1 MGAKENFDQLFLLLS
16 MHNVFVTES
25 FKKDIQNLV
34 KTNIKKFIK
43 DFYRDMSRNNLKD
56 YKKYERLKLT
66 PSQSKRLDENSLFR
80 YEYRSNSN
88 LRCIY
93 LIEDENNTKITYLLN
108 AFIEDDSKSNGK
120 NTYNFNIERAIK
132 IYQSIKL

>member
-43 DFYRDMSRNNLKD
+43 DFYRDMSR
-56 YKKYERLKLT
+56 
-66 PSQSKRLDENSLFR
+66 
-80 YEYRSNSN
+80 
-88 LRCIY
+88 Y
-93 LIEDENNTKITYLLN
+93 LMLL
-108 AFIEDDSKSNGK
+108 
-120 NTYNFNIERAIK
+120 
-132 IYQSIKL
+132 

>member
-56 YKKYERLKLT
+56 YKKYVEIHF
-66 PSQSKRLDENSLFR
+66 LDM
-80 YEYRSNSN
+80 
-88 LRCIY
+88 
-93 LIEDENNTKITYLLN
+93 
-108 AFIEDDSKSNGK
+108 
-120 NTYNFNIERAIK
+120 NIEVI
-132 IYQSIKL
+132 LT

>member
-56 YKKYERLKLT
+56 YKKYERL
-66 PSQSKRLDENSLFR
+66 
-80 YEYRSNSN
+80 
-88 LRCIY
+88 
-93 LIEDENNTKITYLLN
+93 
-108 AFIEDDSKSNGK
+108 
-120 NTYNFNIERAIK
+120 
-132 IYQSIKL
+132 

>member
-56 YKKYERLKLT
+56 YKKYDKQELLDLIKDYYKETNSPKAKEILDHFDDYITDFKKIVPNDYAKVVKLIGHFEEQGI
-66 PSQSKRLDENSLFR
+66 SHENALMEAYKKVSL
-80 YEYRSNSN
+80 E
-88 LRCIY
+88 
-93 LIEDENNTKITYLLN
+93 
-108 AFIEDDSKSNGK
+108 G
-120 NTYNFNIERAIK
+120 
-132 IYQSIKL
+132 